1 MSFEGDDEWGSVFV
15 YSGKKV
21 AEYSFSYPYQDY
33 RLVWTLNLYLEE
45 WSGTEWMWISSS

>member
-21 AEYSFSYPYQDY
+21 TEYSFSYPYQDY
-33 RLVWTLNLYLEE
+33 RLV
-45 WSGTEWMWISSS
+45 